1 MASIKEM
8 CIRLLSLRTLVAAMA
23 IFLAVSASP
32 LAGLHWL
39 DARIFRLGAKLTS
52 KPSTQGDV
60 AVIALS
66 DTEVTRLLQDPGHA
80 SHTTDLV
87 RDLRKRGASHLAVVL
102 DTLPRLGSS
111 QAERLLKRVSVLGDA
126 LDGDEHRSELARQVK
141 RFQRTRNRV
150 LSWFQDDRVMVGI
163 KEQAVSGASPS
174 IVAGSSY
181 LATSQAIARI
191 DSLQPKFYDRV
202 LSSVHPAIAAL
213 PRSRL
218 HTGNGVMAWPSE
230 AGSRQLG
237 RTLLWQVGDKIFPD
251 IVLGLYMR
259 HNRLRQARWVDNQ
272 YLNLGSEQ
280 LPLGSDGRYLAL
292 FSAASGVAAPLERYS
307 LSQVPTA
314 PLQHKVVLLGRQGD
328 PLLTELGGALFSLR
342 QRAYYTTPWWH
353 HWLHK
358 LVLLIVAVYLM
369 LIVPRLSSSAG
380 ILASALLAM
389 LTLVIQLGWQIT
401 QWQWLP
407 SGVIIQYLLIGHVTM
422 WWWQRQHHRLYRL
435 RVVAHEVSLQL
446 GDTLLRQGRLE
457 DTLAA
462 LKHCLP
468 TEAVLTLLYD
478 VGAQQERKRQYEA
491 AVATYQTILTQQRG
505 FKDVAERVQ
514 QLTALHGG
522 GNALSNGSSEA
533 TTLVVSNGNLNKPV
547 IGRYEID
554 RELGRGAM
562 GIVYLGH
569 DPKISRRVAIKTL
582 NYARFEDEQLAGF
595 KERFF
600 REAEA
605 AGRLNHPNIVMVYDA
620 GEEHDLAFIA
630 MDYVEGKTLQAF
642 TKTES
647 LLPIETVY
655 RLVAEIAEALAY
667 AHQQN
672 IVHRDIKPGNLIYN
686 PDREQVKVTDFGIAR
701 ITDDSKTKTGD
712 ILGSPLYMAPEQ
724 LKGHQVSAAVDIYSL
739 GVTFYQLLTGALPY
753 TGDSL
758 ANLTYAIIHDK
769 YKNVRDVRPELP
781 TSASRIV
788 NRALQKEPRKRFG
801 DALKMA
807 NALRRSLD
815 RDFE

>member
-1 MASIKEM
+1 MASIKKVY
-8 CIRLLSLRTLVAAMA
+8 IHLLSLRTLVAAMA
-23 IFLAVSASP
+23 IFLAVAASP
-32 LAGLHWL
+32 LAVLNWL

-52 KPSTQGDV
+52 QPSTQSDV
-60 AVIALS
+60 AVIELS
-66 DTEVTRLLQDPGHA
+66 DTEVTRLLQDPGNA

-87 RDLRKRGASHLAVVL
+87 RNLRKRGASSLAVVL
-102 DTLPRLGSS
+102 DTLPRLESS
-111 QAERLLKRVSVLGDA
+111 QAEQLLRRVSALDDA
-126 LDGDEHRSELARQVK
+126 LDGDKHRRKFARQLK
-141 RFQRTRNRV
+141 HFQRTRSRV
-150 LSWFQDDRVMVGI
+150 LSWFKDDRVMVGV
-163 KEQAVSGASPS
+163 KERAGSGASS
-174 IVAGSSY
+174 STVAGSPY
-181 LATSQAIARI
+181 LATSQAISRI
-191 DSLQPKFYDRV
+191 DAQQPKFYDQI
-202 LSSVHPAIAAL
+202 LSYVRPAIAAL

-230 AGSRQLG
+230 ASSRQLG
-237 RTLLWQVGDKIFPD
+237 RTLLWQVGDRVFPD
-251 IVLGLYMR
+251 IVLSLYIQ

-280 LPLGSDGRYLAL
+280 LPLGSDGRYVAL
-292 FSAASGVAAPLERYS
+292 FSAASGIEAPLERYS
-307 LSQVPTA
+307 LSQVSTA
-314 PLQHKVVLLGRQGD
+314 PLQNKVILLGRQGD
-328 PLLTELGGALFSLR
+328 PLLTDLGGALFSLR

-358 LVLLIVAVYLM
+358 LVLLIVAAYLM
-369 LIVPRLSSSAG
+369 LIVPRLSCSAG

-422 WWWQRQHHRLYRL
+422 WWWQRQHHRLHRL
-435 RVVAHEVSLQL
+435 RVVAHEASLQL
-446 GDTLLRQGRLE
+446 GDNLLRQGCLE
-457 DTLAA
+457 DALAA

-491 AVATYQTILTQQRG
+491 AAATYQTILTQQRG

-514 QLTALHGG
+514 QLTALSGG
-522 GNALSNGSSEA
+522 GNSLSNGLSGA
-533 TTLVVSNGNLNKPV
+533 TTLVLSNGNLNKPV

-562 GIVYLGH
+562 GIVYLGR
-569 DPKISRRVAIKTL
+569 DPKISRRVAIKIL
-582 NYARFEDEQLAGF
+582 NYAQFEEEQLDGL

-630 MDYVEGKTLQAF
+630 MDYAEGTTLNAF
-642 TKTES
+642 TKTEA

-655 RLVAEIAEALAY
+655 RLVAEVAEALAY

-686 PDREQVKVTDFGIAR
+686 PDGEQVKVTDFGIAR
-701 ITDDSKTKTGD
+701 ITDDSKTRTGD
-712 ILGSPLYMAPEQ
+712 ILGSPLYMSPEQ

-739 GVTFYQLLTGALPY
+739 GVTFYQLLIGALPY

-769 YKNVRDVRPELP
+769 HKNVRAVRPELP
-781 TSASRIV
+781 TSANRIV
-788 NRALQKEPRKRFG
+788 NRALQKEPRKRFA
-801 DALKMA
+801 DALEMA
-807 NALRRSLD
+807 DALRRSLD
-815 RDFE
+815 RDFG